1 MNVGL
6 VSLYSVSLK
15 RNLNGETPERLDNPV
30 RSGED
35 MKELWKDIEGFEG
48 RYQVSN
54 KGLVRNAKGHLM
66 YQEANTANY
75 MRVGLGAT
83 QKKFFVHRLVAKA
96 FCDGYFEG
104 AVVNHKDFNRHNNA
118 SVNLEWVTA
127 SENQKHTYDAG
138 RMTGAFKTLISS
150 YTYKGKLY
158 KDITVAELTKLLGV
172 CKSTFYNYIESGK
185 VLRVSNDYPVKE

>member
-1 MNVGL
+1 
-6 VSLYSVSLK
+6 
-15 RNLNGETPERLDNPV
+15 
-30 RSGED
+30 

-75 MRVGLGAT
+75 MRVSLGAP

-104 AVVNHKDFNRHNNA
+104 AVVNHKDFNKHNNA

-127 SENQKHTYDAG
+127 SENQKHAYRAG
-138 RMTGAFKTLISS
+138 KMTGAFKPLISS
-150 YTYKGKLY
+150 YVYKGKTY
-158 KDITVAELTKLLGV
+158 KDITVAELIKTIGICESSL
-172 CKSTFYNYIESGK
+172 YNYLAKGK
-185 VLRVSNDYPVKE
+185 ILRVSNDYPVKE